1 MGELN
6 GEQVMTSS
14 DPSRTT
20 IKLVIATVVMF
31 GFGYALAPL
40 YNVFC
45 EITGLNGKTGTITE
59 QQAANFGVDES
70 RLVTVE
76 FDTNINGDL
85 PWSFKAMIN
94 KAQVHPGKST
104 DVEFVVENN
113 SSQVIVGQAI
123 PSVAPAQAS
132 LFFKKT
138 ECFCFT
144 RQTLAPHERRQMRVR
159 FVVGPELPKKIST
172 LTLSY
177 TFFQAPEDKQA
188 AQDAV
193 QLKITTEKQTSI

>member
-1 MGELN
+1 MASNPG
-6 GEQVMTSS
+6 
-14 DPSRTT
+14 PITT
-20 IKLVIATVVMF
+20 KLVIATVVMF
-31 GFGYALAPL
+31 GFGYALVPL

-59 QQAANFGVDES
+59 QQVASIGVDEN

-85 PWSFKAMIN
+85 PWSFKAMTN
-94 KAQVHPGKST
+94 KTQVHPGQSA
-104 DVEFVVENN
+104 DIVFLVENH
-113 SSQVIVGQAI
+113 SDRTVVGQAV

-144 RQTLAPHERRQMRVR
+144 QQTLAPHERREMLVR
-159 FVVGPELPKKIST
+159 FVVGPEMPEKIST

-177 TFFQAPEDKQA
+177 TFFQAPGENRT
-188 AQDAV
+188 AQDAE
-193 QLKITTEKQTSI
+193 QLKSTADNQTRI